1 MAHFIN
7 IFLALLLS
15 IGNKTDQCVWYFLNI
30 LMDTTLGLFLTFIL
44 MLIVDKIARC
54 KNMKV

>member
-15 IGNKTDQCVWYFLNI
+15 IGNKTDPCVWYFLNI